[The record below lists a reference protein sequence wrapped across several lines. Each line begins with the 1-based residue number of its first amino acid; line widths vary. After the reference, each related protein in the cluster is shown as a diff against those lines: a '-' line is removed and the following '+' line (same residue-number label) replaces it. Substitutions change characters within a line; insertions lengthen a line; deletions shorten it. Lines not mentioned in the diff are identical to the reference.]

1 MSKEERG
8 SSGAAEGARR
18 ATGAAPDEGGE
29 RHRGRWS
36 SKRKVA
42 VVTELLRGADLEQ
55 LSRRHGVTAAT
66 ISGWRDAFLA
76 GAEGALRSREV
87 DVEDEDK
94 LRLKSVVAEQA
105 LEMELLRQ
113 RIRHLEGGL
122 PLARRRWRI

>member
-1 MSKEERG
+1 MSKEEKG

-18 ATGAAPDEGGE
+18 ATGEAPDEGGE
-29 RHRGRWS
+29 RRRGRWS

-66 ISGWRDAFLA
+66 ISGWREAFLA

-87 DVEDEDK
+87 EAEDEDK
-94 LRLKSVVAEQA
+94 RRLKSVVAEQA

-113 RIRHLEGGL
+113 KIRHLEGGL
-122 PLARRRWRI
+122 PLARRRWRT

>member
-1 MSKEERG
+1 MSKEEKG
-8 SSGAAEGARR
+8 SSGAAEGVRR

-55 LSRRHGVTAAT
+55 LSRQHGVTAAT
-66 ISGWRDAFLA
+66 ISGWRDAFLI
-76 GAEGALRSREV
+76 GAKGALRSRGV
-87 DVEDEDK
+87 NVEDEDK

-113 RIRHLEGGL
+113 KIRHLEGGL
-122 PLARRRWRI
+122 PLARRRWRA